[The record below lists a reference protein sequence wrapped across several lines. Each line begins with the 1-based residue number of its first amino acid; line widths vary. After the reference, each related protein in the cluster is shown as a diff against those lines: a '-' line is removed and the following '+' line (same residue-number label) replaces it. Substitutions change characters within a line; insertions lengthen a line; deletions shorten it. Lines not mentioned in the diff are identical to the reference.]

1 MRTEQI
7 ICQFDNVKMPH
18 EIRRDI
24 IAVTEF
30 LEDHPQAIK
39 KLEAI
44 IKAMRNQ
51 ERKLAEVKRNG

>member
-18 EIRRDI
+18 EIRRGI

-39 KLEAI
+39 ELEAN
-44 IKAMRNQ
+44 IKEMRDQ
-51 ERKLAEVKRNG
+51 KSKRAEVKPNG